1 MKSKVN
7 IPIKNLGNYKIPVD
21 CKKNMCVDIG
31 ANVGSF
37 TLSQQSKFKTIHYY
51 EPFEDCY
58 NLIKDKVKNFNN
70 VIGWNEAVYHKDN
83 DVVSI
88 MSHYSLDAGSNAIKT
103 DSINEDWKE
112 EIGSAKTV
120 SFQTVLHR
128 AGGQIDYLKIDCETS
143 EYYFLIGQ
151 DLSSVDYIGIELHSQ
166 MGKTR
171 YDELISH
178 ILKTH
183 TTTDYYEW
191 DPKTNREVLFVPK
204 KIN

>member
-58 NLIKDKVKNFNN
+58 NLIKDKVKIFNN